1 MPLQGNIRDFSTT
14 QLLNLVNLSRRTGML
29 TIFESVPT
37 NELDAMKQP
46 KMAPGAERAKVA
58 FHEGKLVFADLSE
71 QEGSLVA
78 VLNRAGKLTND
89 QARLLKQK
97 MGTMG
102 DKGLAMRLI
111 GAKYVTQADI
121 LLSIK
126 QHFLDI
132 VYQLMSWHEGP
143 FRFDDDVKPNTENIL
158 VPIDLQNVIIEGS
171 RRLNEAKEL
180 DKIVGDLD
188 ASLRF
193 AENAKQKFKGV
204 HLTVDEWKIV
214 PYVDPKN
221 TIRQIMKVVNM
232 SELQIKRVIY
242 GLNQAGLVEII
253 SSSANKDNANKQQPT
268 TRRQQMMKKQSAP
281 EKKVVLSLIEK
292 LKSM

>member
-29 TIFESVPT
+29 TIFESLPT
-37 NELDAMKQP
+37 GEMDAMNHP
-46 KMAPGAERAKVA
+46 KMAPGAERARVS
-58 FHEGKLVFADLSE
+58 FHAGKLVYANLAD
-71 QEGSLVA
+71 QEGSLVS
-78 VLNRAGKLTND
+78 VLNRAGKLNNE
-89 QARLLKQK
+89 QAKLLKQK
-97 MGTMG
+97 MGNTG

-111 GAKYVTQADI
+111 GARYVTQSDI
-121 LLSIK
+121 LACVR

-132 VYQLMSWHEGP
+132 VYSLMSWGEGP
-143 FRFDDDVKPNTENIL
+143 FRFEDEANLSNEHIL

-180 DKIVGDLD
+180 DKIVGDLED
-188 ASLRF
+188 SLRF
-193 AENAKQKFKGV
+193 AENAKQKFKGI

-232 SELQIKRVIY
+232 SELQIKRVVY
-242 GLNQAGLVEII
+242 GLNQAGLIEII
-253 SSSANKDNANKQQPT
+253 NSSAKRDAAKQPL
-268 TRRQQMMKKQSAP
+268 TRRQQMMKKQSVP

>member
-14 QLLNLVNLSRRTGML
+14 QLLNLVNLSRRSGLL

-37 NELDAMKQP
+37 GEMDAMSQP
-46 KMAPGAERAKVA
+46 KMAPGAERARVT
-58 FHEGKLVFADLSE
+58 FHQGKLVHAQLAE
-71 QEGSLVA
+71 QDGSLVA
-78 VLNRAGKLTND
+78 ILNRAGKLNNE
-89 QARLLKQK
+89 QARALKQK
-97 MGTMG
+97 MASTG

-111 GAKYVTQADI
+111 GAKYVTQTDI
-121 LLSIK
+121 LTCVR

-132 VYQLMSWHEGP
+132 VYNLMAWGEGP
-143 FRFDDDVKPNTENIL
+143 FRFDDEAKLSQDAIL

-180 DKIVGDLD
+180 DKIVSNLD
-188 ASLRF
+188 DGLRF
-193 AENAKQKFKGV
+193 VENAKQKFKGV
-204 HLTVDEWKIV
+204 HLTVDEWKII

-221 TIRQIMKVVNM
+221 TIRQIMKAVNM

-242 GLNQAGLVEII
+242 GLNQAGLVEIV
-253 SSSANKDNANKQQPT
+253 SSSAKKDASKQPM
-268 TRRQQMMKKQSAP
+268 TRRQQMMKKQSVP